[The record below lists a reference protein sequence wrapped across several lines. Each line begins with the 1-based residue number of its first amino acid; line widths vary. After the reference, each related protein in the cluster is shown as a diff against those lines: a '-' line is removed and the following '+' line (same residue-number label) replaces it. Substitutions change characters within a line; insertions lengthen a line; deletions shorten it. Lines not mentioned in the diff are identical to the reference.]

1 MSLSEETTICAIST
15 PPGRGS
21 VGIIR
26 VSGPK
31 TSAISMKILG
41 FKPEIRYA
49 HTCQFLN
56 QDQSV
61 IDIGIAIFFEG
72 PNSYTG
78 EDTLE
83 LQCHGSLPLLNEILN
98 RLLSLGAVIARPGE
112 FTERSF
118 LNGKMDLA
126 QAEAVADLIEAGT
139 EQQAKSASRTLR
151 GAFSDRIKKMQEQLT
166 KTRINVEAAIDFSDE
181 DLELSSNE
189 TILNMV
195 TECLTDLDTV
205 FTKAKQGVI
214 IKEGLQVVIAG
225 YPNSGKSTLLN
236 AISGEDA
243 AIVTEIPGTT
253 RDILNVEVSVRG
265 IPINITDTAGLRE
278 TKDPVELEG
287 VRRAQ
292 EAIMAADHILFV
304 VDITTLNNQP
314 RNLRDVLTS
323 FSDDFSLKLNS
334 KKNLTIVVN
343 KLDLIE
349 NYGIFAE
356 ELQAVDIEIPVIGI
370 SARTEE
376 GLDNLREQFLKVSDH
391 LHFTEDNFSA
401 RTRHISALEVA
412 NSHLKKAQKLA
423 EESIDLELIAE
434 ELRLSQLVMGSI
446 TGELT
451 SDDLLGEI
459 FGSFCVG
466 K

>member
-151 GAFSDRIKKMQEQLT
+151 GAFSDRIKKLQEQLT

-314 RNLRDVLTS
+314 KNLRDVITS
-323 FSDDFSLKLNS
+323 FSDDFSLKLNPE
-334 KKNLTIVVN
+334 KNLTIVVN

-349 NYGIFAE
+349 NYGFFAE
-356 ELQAVDIEIPVIGI
+356 ELQAFDVEIPVIGI

-376 GLDNLREQFLKVSDH
+376 GLDNLREKFLKVSDH

-401 RTRHISALEVA
+401 RTRHIIALEVA
-412 NSHLKKAQKLA
+412 KSHLKKAQKLA

-434 ELRLSQLVMGSI
+434 ELRLSQLAMGSI

>member
-49 HTCQFLN
+49 HTCQFLD

-126 QAEAVADLIEAGT
+126 QAEAVADLIESGT

-151 GAFSDRIKKMQEQLT
+151 GAFSDRIKKLQEQLT

-189 TILNMV
+189 TILNLI
-195 TECLTDLDTV
+195 TKCLTDLDTV

-214 IKEGLQVVIAG
+214 LKEGLQVVIAG

-236 AISGEDA
+236 AIAGEDA

-265 IPINITDTAGLRE
+265 IPIKITDTAGLRE
-278 TKDPVELEG
+278 TNDPVELEG

-314 RNLRDVLTS
+314 RNLRDVITS

-334 KKNLTIVVN
+334 GKNLTIVVN

-349 NYGIFAE
+349 NYGFFAK
-356 ELQAVDIEIPVIGI
+356 ELQAVDIQIPVIAI
-370 SARTEE
+370 SAKTGE
-376 GLDNLREQFLKVSDH
+376 GLHNLRENFLKVSDH
-391 LHFTEDNFSA
+391 LCFNEDDFSA

-412 NSHLKKAQKLA
+412 KTHLKRAQKLTKG
-423 EESIDLELIAE
+423 SIDLELIAE

-459 FGSFCVG
+459 FGNFCVG

>member
-139 EQQAKSASRTLR
+139 AQQAKSASRTLR

-243 AIVTEIPGTT
+243 AIVTDIPGTT
-253 RDILNVEVSVRG
+253 RDILNIEVSVRG

-292 EAIMAADHILFV
+292 EAIMAADHMLFV

-412 NSHLKKAQKLA
+412 KSHLKKAQKLA

>member
-214 IKEGLQVVIAG
+214 IKEGLRVVIAG

-253 RDILNVEVSVRG
+253 RDILNIEVSVRG

-412 NSHLKKAQKLA
+412 KSHLKKAQKLA

>member
-1 MSLSEETTICAIST
+1 M
-15 PPGRGS
+15 
-21 VGIIR
+21 
-26 VSGPK
+26 
-31 TSAISMKILG
+31 
-41 FKPEIRYA
+41 
-49 HTCQFLN
+49 
-56 QDQSV
+56 
-61 IDIGIAIFFEG
+61 
-72 PNSYTG
+72 
-78 EDTLE
+78 
-83 LQCHGSLPLLNEILN
+83 
-98 RLLSLGAVIARPGE
+98 
-112 FTERSF
+112 
-118 LNGKMDLA
+118 
-126 QAEAVADLIEAGT
+126 
-139 EQQAKSASRTLR
+139 
-151 GAFSDRIKKMQEQLT
+151 
-166 KTRINVEAAIDFSDE
+166 
-181 DLELSSNE
+181 
-189 TILNMV
+189 
-195 TECLTDLDTV
+195 
-205 FTKAKQGVI
+205 
-214 IKEGLQVVIAG
+214 
-225 YPNSGKSTLLN
+225 
-236 AISGEDA
+236 
-243 AIVTEIPGTT
+243 
-253 RDILNVEVSVRG
+253 RG

-314 RNLRDVLTS
+314 RNLRDVITS

-349 NYGIFAE
+349 NYGIFAD
-356 ELQAVDIEIPVIGI
+356 ELQAVDIKFPVIGI

-376 GLDNLREQFLKVSDH
+376 GLDNLRENFLKVSDH

-401 RTRHISALEVA
+401 RTRHIIALEVA
-412 NSHLKKAQKLA
+412 KAHLKKAQKLA

>member
-83 LQCHGSLPLLNEILN
+83 LQCHGSLPLLNEIIN

-126 QAEAVADLIEAGT
+126 QAEAVADLIESGT

-151 GAFSDRIKKMQEQLT
+151 GAFSDRIKKLQEQLT

-189 TILNMV
+189 TILNLI
-195 TECLTDLDTV
+195 TKCLTDLDTV

-265 IPINITDTAGLRE
+265 IPIKITDTAGLRE
-278 TKDPVELEG
+278 TNDPVELEG

-304 VDITTLNNQP
+304 VDITTLDNQP
-314 RNLRDVLTS
+314 RNLRDVITS

-334 KKNLTIVVN
+334 GKNLTIVVN

-349 NYGIFAE
+349 NYGFFAE
-356 ELQAVDIEIPVIGI
+356 ELQAVDIQIPVIAI
-370 SARTEE
+370 SAKTGE
-376 GLDNLREQFLKVSDH
+376 GLHNLRENFLKVSDH
-391 LHFTEDNFSA
+391 LCFNEDDFSA

-412 NSHLKKAQKLA
+412 KTHLKRAQKLTKG
-423 EESIDLELIAE
+423 SIDLELIAE

>member
-56 QDQSV
+56 KDQSV

-126 QAEAVADLIEAGT
+126 QAEAVADLIESGT

-151 GAFSDRIKKMQEQLT
+151 GAFSDRIKKLQEQLT

-189 TILNMV
+189 TILNLIAK
-195 TECLTDLDTV
+195 CLTDLDTV

-236 AISGEDA
+236 AIAGEDA

-265 IPINITDTAGLRE
+265 IPIKITDTAGLRE
-278 TKDPVELEG
+278 TDDPVELEG

-292 EAIMAADHILFV
+292 EAIIAADHILFV
-304 VDITTLNNQP
+304 VDITTLNDQP
-314 RNLRDVLTS
+314 RNLRDVITS

-334 KKNLTIVVN
+334 GKNLTIVVN

-349 NYGIFAE
+349 NYGFFAE
-356 ELQAVDIEIPVIGI
+356 ELQAVDIQIPVIAI
-370 SARTEE
+370 SAKTGE
-376 GLDNLREQFLKVSDH
+376 GLHNLRENFLKVSDH
-391 LHFTEDNFSA
+391 LCFNEDDFSA

-412 NSHLKKAQKLA
+412 KTHLKRAQKLA
-423 EESIDLELIAE
+423 KGSIDLELIAE

>member
-139 EQQAKSASRTLR
+139 AQQAKSASRTLR

-253 RDILNVEVSVRG
+253 RDILNIEVSVRG

-412 NSHLKKAQKLA
+412 KSHLKKAQKLA

>member
-83 LQCHGSLPLLNEILN
+83 LQCHGSLPLLNEILH

-189 TILNMV
+189 TILNLV
-195 TECLTDLDTV
+195 TECLTDLNTV

-236 AISGEDA
+236 AISGADA

-253 RDILNVEVSVRG
+253 RDILSVEVSVRG
-265 IPINITDTAGLRE
+265 MPINITDTAGLRE

-287 VRRAQ
+287 VRRAK

-314 RNLRDVLTS
+314 RYLRDVITS
-323 FSDDFSLKLNS
+323 FSEDFSLKLNS

-349 NYGIFAE
+349 TYGNFAE
-356 ELQAVDIEIPVIGI
+356 ELQAFDIKIPVIAI
-370 SARTEE
+370 SAKTEE
-376 GLDNLREQFLKVSDH
+376 GLENLRENFLKVSDH
-391 LHFTEDNFSA
+391 LCFTEDNFSA
-401 RTRHISALEVA
+401 RTRHISALKVA
-412 NSHLKKAQKLA
+412 MTHLKRAQKLA
-423 EESIDLELIAE
+423 KESLDLELIAE

>member
-49 HTCQFLN
+49 HTCQFLD

-83 LQCHGSLPLLNEILN
+83 LQCHGSLPLLNEIIN
-98 RLLSLGAVIARPGE
+98 RLLSLGDVIARPGE

-126 QAEAVADLIEAGT
+126 QAEAVADLIESGT

-151 GAFSDRIKKMQEQLT
+151 GAFSDRIKKLQEQLT

-189 TILNMV
+189 TILNLI
-195 TECLTDLDTV
+195 TKCLTDLDTV

-236 AISGEDA
+236 AIAGEDA

-265 IPINITDTAGLRE
+265 IPIKITDTAGLRE
-278 TKDPVELEG
+278 TKDTVELEG

-314 RNLRDVLTS
+314 RNLRDVITS

-334 KKNLTIVVN
+334 EKNLTIVVN

-349 NYGIFAE
+349 NYGFFAK
-356 ELQAVDIEIPVIGI
+356 ELQAVDIQIPVIAI
-370 SARTEE
+370 SAKTGE
-376 GLDNLREQFLKVSDH
+376 GLHNLRENFLKVSDH
-391 LHFTEDNFSA
+391 LCFNEDNFSA

-412 NSHLKKAQKLA
+412 KTHLKRAQKLA
-423 EESIDLELIAE
+423 KGSIDLELIAE

>member
-314 RNLRDVLTS
+314 RNLWDVITS
-323 FSDDFSLKLNS
+323 FSDDFSLKLNPE
-334 KKNLTIVVN
+334 KNLTIVVN

-349 NYGIFAE
+349 NYGFFAE
-356 ELQAVDIEIPVIGI
+356 ELQAFDVEIPVIGI

-376 GLDNLREQFLKVSDH
+376 GLDNLREKFLKVSDH

-401 RTRHISALEVA
+401 RTRHIIALEVA
-412 NSHLKKAQKLA
+412 KAHLKKAQKLA

>member
-214 IKEGLQVVIAG
+214 IKEGLRVVIAG

-292 EAIMAADHILFV
+292 EAIMAADHMLFV

-412 NSHLKKAQKLA
+412 KSHLKKAQKLA